1 MTIPWAAEAVLPL
14 NAPAPPPPT
23 STLNG
28 IFFSTSELPLL
39 DELTNITTT
48 EGSQLPRASQHLVGN
63 HQLVGAAVTA
73 QK

>member
-14 NAPAPPPPT
+14 DAPALPPT

-63 HQLVGAAVTA
+63 HRLVAAAVTA